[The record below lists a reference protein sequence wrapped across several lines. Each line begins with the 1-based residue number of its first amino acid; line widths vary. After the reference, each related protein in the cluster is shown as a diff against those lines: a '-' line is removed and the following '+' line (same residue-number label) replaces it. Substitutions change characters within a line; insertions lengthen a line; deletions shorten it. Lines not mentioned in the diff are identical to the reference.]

1 MKKKIIL
8 VITIL
13 VVLVTLICI
22 PKSTYQK
29 WFGNDQIIEEQPSFN
44 DFLTVYV
51 VNEQNKLVGVKV
63 FLEEVEEDTIS
74 QKWNILTS
82 NINLIPNGYSSS
94 ICPTTTLNSYEI
106 IDNKLVINVSE
117 EIFKSSGRLTI
128 ESLAW
133 TFCDKEINEI
143 ILKVDGQ
150 VINTI
155 NDCNFE
161 KISKDLGTNFVY
173 ETAYLFESNYTTIV
187 FYQDDFILPVTY
199 FYKDINESD
208 FMVNKIFKNYDLEV
222 GNFNYEIS
230 NECFSLILEDNLT
243 INENLKNTLLET
255 VDLNLDVE
263 SIIVSNKDNTLL
275 EETFAKVN

>member
-29 WFGNDQIIEEQPSFN
+29 WFGNNQIIEEQPSFN

-106 IDNKLVINVSE
+106 IDNKLVMNVSE

-155 NDCNFE
+155 NDCNFG

-208 FMVNKIFKNYDLEV
+208 FMVNKIFENYDLEV

>member
-106 IDNKLVINVSE
+106 IDNKLVMNVSE

-155 NDCNFE
+155 NDCNFK